1 MLPSNGLQRPRN
13 QGARALDA
21 QRRHVEFIEQP
32 AGQPGRR
39 DVSRERGRWIRGA
52 GVSRAAF
59 GPFEPCLS
67 MNHDRELLAP
77 DRVPA
82 LTRART
88 VEASLP
94 FRYGVYGIELL
105 SDVVLSLPACAD
117 GAAARIEL
125 REGGPELFAQAIS
138 GAALIKR
145 ADWYTYGNLPGG
157 ASYVRW
163 RDLGEFLVST
173 DGGRIWWR
181 RAPGAHHESFQVYL
195 LGQALSFALVKGGLE
210 PLHGTAIVHEGQA
223 IALVGDSGYGKSTL
237 AAGFLGAGCT
247 LLTDDLLLLRP
258 VANGLQAQPGPARLK
273 LLPDSAQRTLGAA
286 ATGVPMNP
294 ETQKHVIALER
305 QHRCEMAVPLRAI
318 YVLVPPEET
327 RRLRRMRAT
336 PLVGRDAFTA
346 LVGNTFNRYL
356 DDAARMQRQLVQ
368 TAAVIRAVPVRRLAH
383 PRSFDRLGEVVDAIL
398 VDSELATGVLA

>member
-1 MLPSNGLQRPRN
+1 MLPSNGLHRPRN

-32 AGQPGRR
+32 AGQLGRR
-39 DVSRERGRWIRGA
+39 DPGRERGRRQCGA
-52 GVSRAAF
+52 GVSCATF
-59 GPFEPCLS
+59 GLFEPRLS
-67 MNHDRELLAP
+67 MNLDRDLLAP
-77 DRVPA
+77 DRGPA
-82 LTRART
+82 FTRSRALET
-88 VEASLP
+88 SLR
-94 FRYGVYGIELL
+94 FRYGVYGIELF
-105 SDVVLSLPACAD
+105 SDVALSLPACAD
-117 GAAARIEL
+117 DAAARVEL
-125 REGGPELFAQAIS
+125 REGGPELFAQAIA
-138 GAALIKR
+138 GTTLIER
-145 ADWYTYGNLPGG
+145 ADWYTYSNLPGG

-163 RDLGEFLVST
+163 RGLGEFLVSA
-173 DGGRIWWR
+173 DGGRIWWQ

-195 LGQALSFALVKGGLE
+195 LGQALSFALVKSGFE

-223 IALVGDSGYGKSTL
+223 IALLGDSGYGKSTL

-258 VANGLQAQPGPARLK
+258 VAGGLQAQPGPARLK

-294 ETQKHVIALER
+294 ETQKHVIALELK
-305 QHRCEMAVPLRAI
+305 HRCEAAVPLRAI
-318 YVLVPPEET
+318 YVLVPPEEA
-327 RRLRRMRAT
+327 RRLRRMRAV

-368 TAAVIRAVPVRRLAH
+368 TSAVIRTVPVRRLAH
-383 PRSFDRLGEVVDAIL
+383 PRSFDRLGEVLDAIL
-398 VDSELATGVLA
+398 ADSGLAARVPA